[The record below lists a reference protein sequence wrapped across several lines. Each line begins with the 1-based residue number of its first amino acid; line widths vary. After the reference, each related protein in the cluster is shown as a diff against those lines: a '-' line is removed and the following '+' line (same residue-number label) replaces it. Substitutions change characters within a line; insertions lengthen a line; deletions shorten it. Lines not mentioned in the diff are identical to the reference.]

1 MAVATR
7 IMKILLVY
15 PYFLDKRI
23 NEEDVS
29 AIPMGLYSVGAML
42 RANGYA
48 VDILNGHNLGKAPH
62 RIYQLL
68 GEKKPDV
75 VGFSILHAN
84 RWGGI
89 DIARMVKK
97 ANPNA
102 TVVFGGV
109 GATFLWEHFLTHFPE
124 IDYVVRGEGEH
135 SFLELIRFLE
145 QEEAAMPTHI
155 DGLAFRKNGKPFK
168 TIDREPLADLD
179 SLPMPADHFAFQHIS
194 LTRGCPEACTFCG
207 SPAFWKRRVR
217 FHSADYFVSQMVRLR
232 EKGVTFFFVS
242 DDTFTLKRNLV
253 IDICRR
259 IVERRLDVVWAAISR
274 VDCVDEE
281 MLGWMRRAGCIQ
293 ISYGVESGSREI
305 RDRYRKRI
313 SEAAICRAFD
323 LTVRYGIMARA
334 YFIYGAP
341 GESDRTIDESLALLR
356 RIRPLSAIFYILDL
370 FPGTAFYEAYKQR
383 TGATDDIW
391 LDRVEDM
398 LYFETDETLSQ
409 ATVLDFGQRLRQ
421 GYHALLPEFAGKIDL
436 VDDPDLYPLHADF
449 LSRLALTFS
458 HGDYAMNP
466 MVENSLQT
474 AIMLFE
480 RSLGYHPDHR
490 AFWGLGL
497 VYQHLRRFDES
508 VKVLQRGIDHHKTS
522 VDLHMALA
530 NSLMRLN
537 RYPEASQCLEAISNH
552 PQAVEQLIRCC
563 RFMGDREAEQTWK
576 DRLNRLQQ
584 VINE

>member
-1 MAVATR
+1 
-7 IMKILLVY
+7 MKILLVY
-15 PYFLDKRI
+15 PYFLDNRI

-29 AIPMGLYSVGAML
+29 AIPMGLYYVGAML

-48 VDILNGHNLGKAPH
+48 VDILNGHNLGRTPH
-62 RIYQLL
+62 RIYQVL
-68 GEKKPDV
+68 GDKRPDV

-97 ANPNA
+97 VNPKA
-102 TVVFGGV
+102 AVVFGGV

-124 IDYVVRGEGEH
+124 IDYVIRGEGEH
-135 SFLELIRFLE
+135 SFIELLRFLE
-145 QEEAAMPTHI
+145 KEKAKSPTHI
-155 DGLAFRKNGKPFK
+155 DGLAFRKAGKPFRTK
-168 TIDREPLADLD
+168 DREPVADLD
-179 SLPMPADHFAFQHIS
+179 SLPMPADHFTFQHLS
-194 LTRGCPEACTFCG
+194 LTRGCPAGCTFCG

-242 DDTFTLKRNLV
+242 DDTFTLKRERV

-259 IVERRLDVVWAAISR
+259 IVDQRLNIVWAAISR

-281 MLGWMRRAGCIQ
+281 MLGWMRRAGCTQ
-293 ISYGVESGSREI
+293 ISYGVESGSQEI
-305 RDRYRKRI
+305 RNLYRKHI
-313 SEAAICRAFD
+313 SDKAICRAFD

-341 GESDRTIDESLALLR
+341 GESDQTIQESLTLLR

-370 FPGTAFYEAYKQR
+370 FPGTALYEDYKRR
-383 TGATDDIW
+383 TGASDDIW
-391 LDRVEDM
+391 LERVEDM
-398 LYFETDETLSQ
+398 LYFETDETLSKE
-409 ATVLDFGQRLRQ
+409 TVLNFGRQLRE
-421 GYHALLPEFAGKIDL
+421 GYFALLPGFVGQLEL
-436 VDDPDLYPLHADF
+436 VDDPDWYPLHADF

-466 MVENSLQT
+466 LIEDSLAT
-474 AIMLFE
+474 AVMLFE
-480 RSLGYHPDHR
+480 RSLGYHPDQR

-508 VKVLQRGIDHHKTS
+508 VAVLQRGIDHHDNS
-522 VDLHMALA
+522 VDLRMALA
-530 NSLMRLN
+530 NSLMQLK
-537 RYPEASQCLEAISNH
+537 RYPEAHQTLEAFPDQ

-563 RFMGDREAEQTWK
+563 RFMKDREGEERWAR
-576 DRLNRLQQ
+576 RLKRLHQS
-584 VINE
+584 

>member
-1 MAVATR
+1 
-7 IMKILLVY
+7 MKILLVY

-23 NEEDVS
+23 NEEDIS
-29 AIPMGLYSVGAML
+29 TIPMGLYYVGAML

-48 VDILNGHNLGKAPH
+48 VDILNGHNLGRAPH
-62 RIYQLL
+62 RIYQVL
-68 GEKKPDV
+68 GNKQPDV

-97 ANPNA
+97 VNPKA

-145 QEEAAMPTHI
+145 KGKTGTPTNI
-155 DGLAFRKNGKPFK
+155 DGLAFRKAGKPFK
-168 TIDREPLADLD
+168 TKDREPVADLD
-179 SLPMPADHFAFQHIS
+179 SLPMPADHFSFQHIS
-194 LTRGCPEACTFCG
+194 LTRGCPAGCTFCG
-207 SPAFWKRRVR
+207 SPAFWKRQVR

-232 EKGVTFFFVS
+232 DKGVSFFYVS
-242 DDTFTLKRNLV
+242 DDTFTLRRELV

-259 IVERRLDVVWAAISR
+259 IIAHRIDIVWAAISR
-274 VDCVDEE
+274 VDYVDEE
-281 MLGWMRRAGCIQ
+281 MLGWMRRAGCTQ

-313 SEAAICRAFD
+313 NEAAICRAFE

-341 GESDRTIDESLALLR
+341 GESDQTIDESLALLR

-370 FPGTAFYEAYKQR
+370 FPGTALYEAYKQR
-383 TGATDDIW
+383 TGTTDDIW
-391 LDRVEDM
+391 LDRVEDL
-398 LYFETDETLSQ
+398 LYFETDATLSK
-409 ATVLDFGQRLRQ
+409 ATVIGFGRRLRE
-421 GYHALLPEFAGKIDL
+421 GYLSLLPEFAGQIDL
-436 VDDPDLYPLHADF
+436 VDDPEMYPLHADF

-458 HGDYAMNP
+458 HGDYAINP
-466 MVENSLQT
+466 QVENNLTT
-474 AIMLFE
+474 AVMLFE
-480 RSLGYHPDHR
+480 RSLHYHPDHR

-508 VKVLQRGIDHHKTS
+508 LAVLQQGIEHHKTS
-522 VDLHMALA
+522 LDLHMALA
-530 NSLMRLN
+530 NSLMRLH
-537 RYPEASQCLEAISNH
+537 RYPEARQCLEAIPDH
-552 PQAVEQLIRCC
+552 PRAVEQLIRCC
-563 RFMGDREAEQTWK
+563 RFMGDREGEQTWMG
-576 DRLNRLQQ
+576 RLNRLPQS
-584 VINE
+584 

>member
-1 MAVATR
+1 
-7 IMKILLVY
+7 MKILLVY
-15 PYFLDKRI
+15 PYFLDNRI

-29 AIPMGLYSVGAML
+29 AIPMGLYYVGAML

-48 VDILNGHNLGKAPH
+48 VDILNGYNLGPVPH

-68 GEKKPDV
+68 GDKQPDV

-97 ANPNA
+97 VNPG
-102 TVVFGGV
+102 TRVVFGGV

-135 SFLELIRFLE
+135 CFLELIRFLE
-145 QEEAAMPTHI
+145 NGAGKNPTHI
-155 DGLAFRKNGKPFK
+155 DGLAFRKGGRPFK
-168 TIDREPLADLD
+168 TKDRPPLADLD
-179 SLPMPADHFAFQHIS
+179 SLPMPADHFAFEHIS
-194 LTRGCPEACTFCG
+194 LTRGCPADCTFCG

-217 FHSADYFVSQMVRLR
+217 FHSVDYFVAQLTRLR
-232 EKGVTFFFVS
+232 EKGVGFFFVS
-242 DDTFTLKRNLV
+242 DDTFTLKRELV

-259 IVERRLDVVWAAISR
+259 IVENRLDIVWVAISR

-281 MLGWMRRAGCIQ
+281 MLVWMRRAGCTQ
-293 ISYGVESGSREI
+293 ISFGVESGSGKI
-305 RDRYRKRI
+305 RDLYHKHI

-323 LTVRYGIMARA
+323 LTVRCGILARA

-341 GESDRTIDESLALLR
+341 GESEHTIDQSLALLR
-356 RIRPLSAIFYILDL
+356 RIRPLSTIFYILDL
-370 FPGTAFYEAYKQR
+370 FPGTALYEAYKQSS
-383 TGATDDIW
+383 GATDDIW

-398 LYFETDETLSQ
+398 LYFETDNTLDKT
-409 ATVLDFGQRLRQ
+409 TVLQFGRRLREA
-421 GYHALLPEFAGKIDL
+421 YFDRLSEFAARIDL
-436 VDDPDLYPLHADF
+436 ADDPALYPLHADF

-466 MVENSLQT
+466 LVKNSLDT
-474 AIMLFE
+474 AVMLFE

-497 VYQHLRRFDES
+497 VYQHLRRFEDS
-508 VKVLQRGIDHHKTS
+508 VTVLERGIRHHKTS
-522 VDLHMALA
+522 LDLHMALA

-537 RYPEASQCLEAISNH
+537 RYPEARKYLENLPDH
-552 PQAVEQLIRCC
+552 PQTVEQLIRCC
-563 RFMGDREAEQTWK
+563 RFMGDREGEKTWV
-576 DRLNRLQQ
+576 NRLESLQRS
-584 VINE
+584 

>member
-1 MAVATR
+1 
-7 IMKILLVY
+7 MKILLVY

-23 NEEDVS
+23 NEEDIS
-29 AIPMGLYSVGAML
+29 TIPMGLYYVGAML

-48 VDILNGHNLGKAPH
+48 VDILNGHNLGRAPH
-62 RIYQLL
+62 RIYQVL
-68 GEKKPDV
+68 GNKQPDV

-97 ANPNA
+97 VNPKA

-124 IDYVVRGEGEH
+124 IDYVVRGEGEQ

-145 QEEAAMPTHI
+145 KGKTGTPTNI
-155 DGLAFRKNGKPFK
+155 DGLAFRKAGKPFK
-168 TIDREPLADLD
+168 TKDREPVADLD
-179 SLPMPADHFAFQHIS
+179 SLPMPADHFSFQHIS
-194 LTRGCPEACTFCG
+194 LTRGCPAGCTFCG
-207 SPAFWKRRVR
+207 SPAFWKRQVR

-232 EKGVTFFFVS
+232 DKGVSFFYVS
-242 DDTFTLKRNLV
+242 DDTFTLRRELV

-259 IVERRLDVVWAAISR
+259 IIAHRIDIVWAAISR
-274 VDCVDEE
+274 VDYVDEE
-281 MLGWMRRAGCIQ
+281 MLGWMRRAGCTQ

-313 SEAAICRAFD
+313 NEAAICRAFE

-341 GESDRTIDESLALLR
+341 GESDQTIDESLALLR

-370 FPGTAFYEAYKQR
+370 FPGTALYEAYKQR
-383 TGATDDIW
+383 TGTTDDIW
-391 LDRVEDM
+391 LDRVEDL
-398 LYFETDETLSQ
+398 LYFETDATLSK
-409 ATVLDFGQRLRQ
+409 ATVIGFGRRLRE
-421 GYHALLPEFAGKIDL
+421 GYLSLLPEFAGQIDL
-436 VDDPDLYPLHADF
+436 VDDPEMYPLHADF

-458 HGDYAMNP
+458 HGDYAINP
-466 MVENSLQT
+466 QVENNLAT
-474 AIMLFE
+474 AVMLFE
-480 RSLGYHPDHR
+480 RSLHYHPDHR

-508 VKVLQRGIDHHKTS
+508 LAVLQQGIEHHKTS
-522 VDLHMALA
+522 LDLHMALA
-530 NSLMRLN
+530 NSLMRLH
-537 RYPEASQCLEAISNH
+537 RYPEARQCLEAIPDH
-552 PQAVEQLIRCC
+552 PRAVEQLIRCC
-563 RFMGDREAEQTWK
+563 RFMGDREGEQTWMG
-576 DRLNRLQQ
+576 RLNRLPQS
-584 VINE
+584 